1 MPVAAH
7 CLLIS
12 GCRWAR
18 PSAMRCWLHAGGR
31 KHNIS
36 SLCVIIN
43 LRFEFEGGGRL
54 SPFVTTEEKSR
65 ENRAASG
72 GDGS

>member
-1 MPVAAH
+1 
-7 CLLIS
+7 
-12 GCRWAR
+12 
-18 PSAMRCWLHAGGR
+18 MRCWLHAGGR

-43 LRFEFEGGGRL
+43 LRFEFEGGGWL